1 MDFDRVA
8 RKTILSIAGNS
19 AVTRFAKTYGMRL
32 GARRFVAGDTLDE
45 AVKAVQ
51 DLNRRHISATLDL
64 LGESVYSE
72 EAARAA
78 AASVMAILDGIRAS
92 QVDSNVSVKL
102 TQMGLDVSYDLCLD
116 NLRAIL
122 GKAREYGNFVRID
135 MEDSAHVDVTLK
147 LYRQLREEF
156 ENTGP
161 VFQSYLYRTEQDMS
175 DLGDLARNIRFV
187 KGAYSEPAS
196 VAYPSKA
203 DVDAN
208 YNRLIRL
215 HLEAGRYAAVATH
228 DDAIIGSTLE
238 YVKSGAIP
246 NDQFEFQMLYGI
258 RAQRQQELADQ
269 GYKVRIYVPFGLEW
283 YPYFTRRLAERPA
296 NLFFVMKN
304 FFAR

>member
-78 AASVMAILDGIRAS
+78 AASVMAILDGIQAS

-116 NLRAIL
+116 NMRAIL
-122 GKAREYGNFVRID
+122 GKAREYGNFIRID

-161 VFQSYLYRTEQDMS
+161 VFQSYLYRTERDMR
-175 DLGDLARNIRFV
+175 DLGDLAYNIRFV

-196 VAYPSKA
+196 VAYPRKA

-208 YNRLIRL
+208 YNRLVRL

-228 DDAIIGSTLE
+228 DDAIIGQTLE
-238 YVKSGAIP
+238 LVKSRGIP
-246 NDQFEFQMLYGI
+246 HDQFEFQMLYGI